1 MDTTRANVSRSRLN
15 YPALRQHELSLYE
28 QEQIPQPII
37 ANSLQA
43 PKHQQQQQR
52 RQGNNL
58 SNDLNYFLQPDE
70 TFISDNYDEMVSN
83 FNVFISFWFFNKV
96 PTDLGQILKEQK

>member
-1 MDTTRANVSRSRLN
+1 M
-15 YPALRQHELSLYE
+15 
-28 QEQIPQPII
+28 
-37 ANSLQA
+37 
-43 PKHQQQQQR
+43 
-52 RQGNNL
+52 

-83 FNVFISFWFFNKV
+83 FNVFISFWFFNKI

>member
-1 MDTTRANVSRSRLN
+1 M
-15 YPALRQHELSLYE
+15 
-28 QEQIPQPII
+28 
-37 ANSLQA
+37 
-43 PKHQQQQQR
+43 
-52 RQGNNL
+52 

-96 PTDLGQILKEQK
+96 PTDLGQILKEQKQVNISDFGFCKSHGQINK